1 MVDRRIILTHDD
13 YAVLKQLVD
22 TLKRTNKA
30 KIPQFARFVREMDV
44 AIVMESETIPD
55 DVVTMHSRVGF
66 TYVDSSET
74 DHAVLVFPAQTN
86 DAPENVSI
94 LSPLGLALIGERQG
108 AELEYV
114 APGGSY
120 TLRVDSVEH
129 RHTVRTN
136 TERS

>member
-1 MVDRRIILTHDD
+1 MVDRRIVLTHDD

-22 TLKRTNKA
+22 TLKRTNKT

-66 TYVDSSET
+66 TYVDSKET

-94 LSPLGLALIGERQG
+94 LSPLGLALIGERRG

-120 TLRVDSVEH
+120 TLRVDTVEH
-129 RHTVRTN
+129 RHAVRTD
-136 TERS
+136 TLRS